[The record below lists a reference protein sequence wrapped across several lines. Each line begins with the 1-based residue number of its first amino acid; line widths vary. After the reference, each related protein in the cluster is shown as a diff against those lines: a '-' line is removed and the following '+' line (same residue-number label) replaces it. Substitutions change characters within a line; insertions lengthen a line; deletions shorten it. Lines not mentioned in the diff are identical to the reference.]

1 MWRVDNT
8 LIINNGTLNWLMERS
23 IYENI
28 FDSIYNKFDKF
39 VSRFLLAC

>member
-28 FDSIYNKFDKF
+28 FDYIINLINLYHDFY
-39 VSRFLLAC
+39 

>member
-8 LIINNGTLNWLMERS
+8 LIINNGTLNWLMEQS

-28 FDSIYNKFDKF
+28 FDYIINLINLYHDFY
-39 VSRFLLAC
+39 